1 MSDMSDSEI
10 LAAALNGS
18 LESDAVEAVA
28 PVEANEATEAATEVE
43 GAPVASKS
51 GEYTI
56 PYEKLAEARNERNAL
71 REEAAV
77 LREQLAALTAQ
88 QQSNITQAQPDEHL
102 SVAAQAIEDGVDPAI
117 FGDFSEEA
125 LAKGIAALTRQ
136 ITAQTEAKLRTEFQ
150 QMLNPLVAD
159 KALAETQSHYAQIYQ
174 AHPDADDIVE
184 SAQFADWKASLP
196 AFAQPGV
203 DHALTNGSVKDVIDV
218 FTAFKQATNQTTK
231 EAAPDVRQLQVPLS
245 LSSVPGAAPQ
255 DVTGQIL
262 SMSGNPNGLLDRMQN
277 MTSEQLDALM
287 NQI

>member
-1 MSDMSDSEI
+1 MSDFSSSEI
-10 LAAALNGS
+10 LEAALNGT
-18 LESDAVEAVA
+18 LE
-28 PVEANEATEAATEVE
+28 NEAAEAATPIEATDTEVE
-43 GAPVASKS
+43 GAPIASKS

-71 REEAAV
+71 REEAAA
-77 LREQLAALTAQ
+77 LREQLATLTTQ
-88 QQSNITQAQPDEHL
+88 QQNNITRAQPVEHL
-102 SVAAQAIEDGVDPAI
+102 DVAVQAIEDGFDPAI
-117 FGDFSEEA
+117 FGDFSEES
-125 LAKGIAALTRQ
+125 LAKGIAVLTRQ
-136 ITAQTEAKLRTEFQ
+136 ITAQTESKLRSEFQ

-159 KALAETQSHYAQIYQ
+159 KALAETQNHYGEIYQ

-203 DHALTNGSVKDVIDV
+203 DHALTAGSVKDVIDV
-218 FTAFKQATNQTTK
+218 FTAFKQATNQ
-231 EAAPDVRQLQVPLS
+231 AAPDVRPLQVPIS

-255 DVTGQIL
+255 DATAQIL
-262 SMSGNPNGLLDRMQN
+262 SMSGNTNGLLDRMQN